1 MERLYNDYS
10 LLNSYCKQ
18 KFHVDCDIELPTNF
32 CQEKINDISRF
43 GVVKMTPKEE
53 IDIIHKSPATIFGES
68 MLDEFLN
75 RYPPVCAKEAKEVRK
90 QSTALSPM
98 DFKWDA

>member
-1 MERLYNDYS
+1 MERLYNDYF

-32 CQEKINDISRF
+32 CQEKINDISSF
-43 GVVKMTPKEE
+43 CVVKMTPKEE
-53 IDIIHKSPATIFGES
+53 IDIIHKGPATIFGES

-75 RYPPVCAKEAKEVRK
+75 RYLPVCAKEAKAVRK